1 MPGQTKASVAK
12 WPCDTPLFWDTT
24 KWWVVDCIWNV
35 IAHAQK
41 PRFVFRQNGQVHL
54 NWRGH
59 QFSRLVAAEVC
70 ASAVVMLDTPC
81 TEVVWRVL
89 AIHSIRQFPLHF
101 SSRVSPCAITF
112 QLDSNSLLTF
122 SDNLSVPSS
131 SVKMCKAENREQLKF
146 TDTVLF
152 FGMLVHH
159 LIFWKKRNISE
170 VGPVSIFT
178 HSTLLY
184 EPLTLI
190 SFFNILLTVHLNI
203 CVYWYPPTW
212 CTKFYNN
219 FISSLYMFR
228 SRAHRQEAKIVL
240 YSSSKGAFWV
250 APGITRSW
258 TSKV

>member
-1 MPGQTKASVAK
+1 MPGQTKASVTK

-59 QFSRLVAAEVC
+59 QFCRLVAAEVC

-101 SSRVSPCAITF
+101 SSRVSPCAIIF

-190 SFFNILLTVHLNI
+190 SFLIFCWPCISIYLFINIHQLDAL
-203 CVYWYPPTW
+203 
-212 CTKFYNN
+212 N
-219 FISSLYMFR
+219 FIITLCQASTCFEHMCSLSGGQNCIIQSLVSSHL
-228 SRAHRQEAKIVL
+228 
-240 YSSSKGAFWV
+240 
-250 APGITRSW
+250 
-258 TSKV
+258 